1 MAAARPHSPVAEH
14 RSPGAIFF
22 PRPVVNRFSW
32 RARAYKIARKNPVRG
47 NTGIA
52 LGSTMQEL
60 LKRTVRTAGAVAVGA
75 GLGYPG
81 AGLRIVAGG
90 RPEGGR

>member
-1 MAAARPHSPVAEH
+1 MAAARARTPVAEL
-14 RSPGAIFF
+14 RSPGAIYFS
-22 PRPVVNRFSW
+22 RPVVNRFSS
-32 RARAYKIARKNPVRG
+32 RARAYKIARKNPVNG

-52 LGSTMQEL
+52 LGSTMQEF
-60 LKRTVRTAGAVAVGA
+60 LKRTVRAACAVAVGV

-81 AGLRIVAGG
+81 AGLRVVAGG

>member
-1 MAAARPHSPVAEH
+1 MAAARPRSPVGGH
-14 RSPGAIFF
+14 QSPWANFF
-22 PRPVVNRFSW
+22 SRPVVNRFSW
-32 RARAYKIARKNPVRG
+32 RARAYKIVRKNPVSG

-52 LGSTMQEL
+52 LGSTMQEF
-60 LKRTVRTAGAVAVGA
+60 LKRTVRTAGVVAAGA

>member
-1 MAAARPHSPVAEH
+1 MATARPGSPVAGH
-14 RSPGAIFF
+14 QSPGAIYFS
-22 PRPVVNRFSW
+22 RLVVNRFSW
-32 RARAYKIARKNPVRG
+32 RARAYKIVPQNPVSG
-47 NTGIA
+47 NTGIV
-52 LGSTMQEL
+52 LGSTMQEF

>member
-1 MAAARPHSPVAEH
+1 MAAARPGPPVAEH
-14 RSPGAIFF
+14 RSPSAIIFS
-22 PRPVVNRFSW
+22 RPVVNRFSW
-32 RARAYKIARKNPVRG
+32 RARPYKIARKNPVSG

-52 LGSTMQEL
+52 LGSTMQEF
-60 LKRTVRTAGAVAVGA
+60 LKQTVRTAGAVAVGA

-90 RPEGGR
+90 WPEGGR

>member
-1 MAAARPHSPVAEH
+1 MATALAHSPVAEH
-14 RSPGAIFF
+14 RTPGAIYF
-22 PRPVVNRFSW
+22 PQHAVNRFSW
-32 RARAYKIARKNPVRG
+32 RARAYKIARKNPVSG

-81 AGLRIVAGG
+81 AGLRIVAEG

>member
-1 MAAARPHSPVAEH
+1 
-14 RSPGAIFF
+14 
-22 PRPVVNRFSW
+22 
-32 RARAYKIARKNPVRG
+32 
-47 NTGIA
+47 
-52 LGSTMQEL
+52 MQKF